1 MTFDGIAVWTVSFNA
16 LFDVVFDA
24 VFAVFDGSPVSAATG
39 EVFVGVAGV
48 GAFLSGPGRGILILI
63 CADISPVETNQK
75 KVATMINRKLLRDRC
90 FMRILL

>member
-1 MTFDGIAVWTVSFNA
+1 MTFDGIAVWTVSFDA

-24 VFAVFDGSPVSAATG
+24 VFAGSPVSAATGG

-75 KVATMINRKLLRDRC
+75 KVATINRKLLRDRC